1 MNLINKLLWSIT
13 IVLMILSGIY
23 YTVKLKGIQFKLG
36 NIIKSIKNND
46 NSKITPFQTLSMTL
60 AGRIGVGSL
69 SGVALSIYL
78 GGEGTILW
86 MWIISFIVCP
96 LSYLESYLANHYH
109 IKINNEYIGGPAFY
123 ISRGLN
129 NKKLASLYAVILI
142 ITYIFGF
149 LSIQSNTITKSITN
163 LININ
168 PIIIGIIIGI
178 LSTIIMFRGVD
189 KIGKF
194 LEKLVP
200 IMSITFILASLY
212 ILIINYRLLPNL
224 FFRIFNSALNIKSF
238 GFGVISTFIIGIQ
251 RGIFCNEA
259 GCGTGSIA
267 SASSYSSNSDK
278 QGKIQMFGIYFTTLI
293 ICSLTAFVIIL
304 SNYNTNLTDINGIEI
319 TNYAFNLFL
328 GNIGNIVV
336 LISIILFAF
345 STIIAGYYYSDTN
358 LKYLTNSYKYNN
370 ILKIITIIVLILSSV
385 VRPYYIWNFVDILL
399 AILAIINIYSLYKFR
414 NKL

>member
-1 MNLINKLLWSIT
+1 MNLINKILWSIT

-23 YTVKLKGIQFKLG
+23 YTIKLKGIQFKLS
-36 NIIKSIKNND
+36 NIIKSIKNDD
-46 NSKITPFQTLSMTL
+46 NSKVTPFQTLSMTL

-149 LSIQSNTITKSITN
+149 LSIQSNTITKSITD

-319 TNYAFNLFL
+319 TNYAFNSFL

-399 AILAIINIYSLYKFR
+399 AILAIINIYALYKFR

>member
-319 TNYAFNLFL
+319 TNYAFNL
-328 GNIGNIVV
+328 
-336 LISIILFAF
+336 
-345 STIIAGYYYSDTN
+345 IAGYYYSDTN